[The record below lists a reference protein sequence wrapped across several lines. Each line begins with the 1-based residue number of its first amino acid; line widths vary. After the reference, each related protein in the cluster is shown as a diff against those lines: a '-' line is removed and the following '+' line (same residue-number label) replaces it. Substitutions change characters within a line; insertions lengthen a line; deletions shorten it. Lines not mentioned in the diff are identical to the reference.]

1 MPTTGY
7 KLQLTDLYRPSSR
20 DMTIVDVPPM
30 PFLMI
35 DGTGDPNTSEE
46 YKEALQ
52 ALYGLSYTLK
62 FLLKREQ
69 GLDYTVAPLEGLWWT
84 PDMREFN
91 PQNKERWQWTMMIRQ
106 PQEVTPALVERVRD
120 EAGRKRPSAAL
131 ERVRLESFAEGLAAQ
146 ILYLGPY
153 AMEGPTIS
161 RLHAF
166 IHEQGGAFDGRR
178 QKHHEIYLSN
188 PSRTA
193 PEKLKTIVRQPFLR
207 AAI

>member
-1 MPTTGY
+1 MSTPDY
-7 KLQLTDLYRPSSR
+7 KLQRTDLYRPSSR

-35 DGTGDPNTSEE
+35 DGTGDPTTSAE

-52 ALYGLSYTLK
+52 ALYGLAFTLK
-62 FLLKREQ
+62 LLLKREQ
-69 GLDYTVAPLEGLWWT
+69 GLDYTMAPLEGLWWT

-91 PQNKERWQWTMMIRQ
+91 PENKERWQWTMMIRQ
-106 PQEVTPALVERVRD
+106 PEEVTSALVERARE
-120 EAGRKRPSAAL
+120 EAQRKRPSAAL

-153 AMEGPTIS
+153 SMEGPTII

-166 IHEQGGAFDGRR
+166 IREQGGSFDGRR

-188 PSRTA
+188 PRRTA

-207 AAI
+207 PTI